1 MHTRIY
7 IRMDFKYKRTTIM
20 DKADAIKIAER
31 YISLVSKKYKIE
43 NAILFG
49 SFAKGTNHIDIDID
63 LAIIFNSI
71 DDIIDMQIDLMKIRT
86 DEDLLIEPHPF
97 RSIDFQVSNP
107 VVSEIMKNGI
117 EIVNY
122 AA

>member
-1 MHTRIY
+1 
-7 IRMDFKYKRTTIM
+7 M

-31 YISLVSKKYKIE
+31 YISLVCKKYKIE
-43 NAILFG
+43 KVLLFG
-49 SFAKGTNHIDIDID
+49 SFAKGTNHMDSDID
-63 LAIIFNSI
+63 LAIIFKSI
-71 DDIIDMQIDLMKIRT
+71 DDIIDLQIELMKLRT
-86 DEDLLIEPHPF
+86 DNDLLIEPHPF
-97 RSIDFQVSNP
+97 RAIDFQISNP